1 VVTERRCSTRAASA
15 APTAS
20 HAAAGGTPRNPAG
33 TGTSRGASEV
43 SWAGSPPP
51 TTETAR
57 AASFTCSADRPFRAV
72 AGSRAGCE
80 STRKVSSEDT
90 TQAGT
95 RSEFGAAT
103 KTSAPTTTAA
113 QVATDEPSASK
124 TTMETP
130 STSWSSSPRSGET
143 RVAPWS
149 SARVTK
155 ITPKAK
161 RAAGCSARQRSV
173 SSFMRDNRVS
183 SFLNTVSASAPSSHC
198 KRNQASVSPSV
209 QILTPREADARPQG
223 CQN

>member
-1 VVTERRCSTRAASA
+1 TERRCSSQAAST

-20 HAAAGGTPRNPAG
+20 QVAAGGTPRTPAR
-33 TGTSRGASEV
+33 TGTSRRASQV

-57 AASFTCSADRPFRAV
+57 AASFTCRTDRPFRAA

-80 STRKVSSEDT
+80 STRKVSSEET

-103 KTSAPTTTAA
+103 KTSTPTTTAA
-113 QVATDEPSASK
+113 QVATDEPLASK

-149 SARVTK
+149 GARVTK
-155 ITPKAK
+155 IAPKAT
-161 RAAGCSARQRSV
+161 RAAGFSARQCSV
-173 SSFMRDNRVS
+173 SSFTRENRVS
-183 SFLNTVSASAPSSHC
+183 SFLNTVSASAPSSLC
-198 KRNQASVSPSV
+198 KRDQASVSASI
-209 QILTPREADARPQG
+209 QILTPLEADAGPQG
-223 CQN
+223 YRN